1 MAFWPAAGWGS
12 SELCAAIPGIGA
24 VMIRCLDW
32 AEGDYLLVKNRNTML
47 FIVLVLAA
55 LVLSGCGVPHEGVDV
70 MNTPPNGF
78 WQTIAVWP
86 LAKALV
92 WLSDLLQSA
101 KIPYHWGFA
110 IIAFTLFVKVIT
122 FPLSLSQIRGMQ
134 AQKELQPKIQE
145 LQKKYG
151 KDREKIAQEQMK
163 LYQEAGVNPLS
174 GCLPLLIQMP
184 VLFALY
190 AALVALGP
198 SFDNAAFF
206 WLPDLGFPKYTEGLG
221 WITKSFNTGDY
232 GTLAAYLVLPILLV
246 GTQFIMQKQMTA
258 TTPSADNSQAQ
269 MMQQVSLMMTFMF
282 GFFTLT
288 VPAGLTLY
296 WVTSNL
302 LAMLQQWL
310 ITSGPFKIISVTA
323 AASGAKPATSNTAK
337 SADVPSN
344 GASASEAAGERNT
357 VTKTREPAV
366 QPVRRRKPSKAK
378 GK

>member
-1 MAFWPAAGWGS
+1 MNWG
-12 SELCAAIPGIGA
+12 
-24 VMIRCLDW
+24 
-32 AEGDYLLVKNRNTML
+32 EGDYSAVKNKNIKRFL
-47 FIVLVLAA
+47 ILALAA
-55 LVLSGCGVPHEGVDV
+55 LVLSGCGVPFEGVDV
-70 MNTPPNGF
+70 QNTPPDGF
-78 WQTIAVWP
+78 WQTVAVWP
-86 LAKALV
+86 LAKALI
-92 WLSDLLQSA
+92 WLSDILSDA
-101 KIPYHWGFA
+101 NVPYHWGFA
-110 IIAFTLFVKVIT
+110 IIVFTVFVKLVT

-134 AQKELQPKIQE
+134 AQKDLQPKIQE

-206 WLPDLGFPKYTEGLG
+206 WLPDLGFPKYSEGLG
-221 WITKSFNTGDY
+221 WITNAFNAGNY
-232 GTLAAYLVLPILLV
+232 GTLVAYLILPILLV

-310 ITSGPFKIISVTA
+310 ITSGPFKMISSKSETAVTSSA
-323 AASGAKPATSNTAK
+323 AKLATSTAAK
-337 SADVPSN
+337 SADVVNN
-344 GASASEAAGERNT
+344 GTGASEATGRAST
-357 VTKTREPAV
+357 APKTREPAA
-366 QPVRRRKPSKAK
+366 QATRRRKPSKAK

>member
-1 MAFWPAAGWGS
+1 
-12 SELCAAIPGIGA
+12 
-24 VMIRCLDW
+24 
-32 AEGDYLLVKNRNTML
+32 VKNRNIKL
-47 FIVLVLAA
+47 FVLLALSA
-55 LVLSGCGVPHEGVDV
+55 LVLSGCGVPFEGVDV
-70 MNTPPNGF
+70 QNTPPDGL
-78 WQTIAVWP
+78 WQTVAVWP
-86 LAKALV
+86 LAKALI
-92 WLSDLLQSA
+92 WLSDILRGASV
-101 KIPYHWGFA
+101 PYHWGFA
-110 IIAFTLFVKVIT
+110 IIVFTVFVKLVT

-134 AQKELQPKIQE
+134 AQKDLQPKIQE

-206 WLPDLGFPKYTEGLG
+206 WLPDLGFPKYSEGLG
-221 WITKSFNTGDY
+221 WITTAFTSGDY
-232 GTLAAYLVLPILLV
+232 GTLAAYLILPILLV

-258 TTPSADNSQAQ
+258 ATPATEGGQAQ

-310 ITSGPFKIISVTA
+310 ITSGPFKLINTSHETPVI
-323 AASGAKPATSNTAK
+323 ASTAKPVASSTAK
-337 SADVPSN
+337 SSDIPSN
-344 GASASEAAGERNT
+344 GAGASEATRANNP
-357 VTKTREPAV
+357 VTKTREPTA
-366 QPVRRRKPSKAK
+366 QSAKRRKPSKAK